1 MQQVVGAFGRCAF
14 VNRELGP
21 DSRAVAGMEG
31 VEKYACL
38 PRDSH
43 PPLICLLQ
51 LPSPLCVTRR
61 N

>member
-1 MQQVVGAFGRCAF
+1 M
-14 VNRELGP
+14 NRELGP